1 MDALSL
7 FLLVLAA
14 AFLGG
19 VLGGIIGYRM
29 ARLYYVAV
37 AQRMV
42 RGAFQVAAAL
52 HKDARP

>member
-1 MDALSL
+1 MDALPL
-7 FLLVLAA
+7 FALVLAA
-14 AFLGG
+14 CVLGG
-19 VLGGIIGYRM
+19 VIGGVIGYRM

-52 HKDARP
+52 HKERTP